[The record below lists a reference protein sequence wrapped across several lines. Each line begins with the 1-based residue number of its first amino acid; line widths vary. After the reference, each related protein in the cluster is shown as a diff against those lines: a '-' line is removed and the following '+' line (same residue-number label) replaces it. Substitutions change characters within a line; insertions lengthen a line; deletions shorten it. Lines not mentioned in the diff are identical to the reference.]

1 MPAFAYTTGNPNNLT
16 AGANASMAD
25 IQGPFTDLR
34 TAINGS
40 LDETNVPNLS
50 AAFTTYKE
58 IARGGAQTT
67 NTVTNV
73 VTLLAGG
80 VVATNVSNPIVN
92 SGNASPA
99 DVALY
104 LDPTAFT
111 ANTRTTKLRIRYVVF
126 TNSTAPA
133 ITYTVGLY
141 PIATYGGGYVHVWR
155 TPYDAPSRRAGSPAW
170 FAGSSSPTCRGN
182 VPRFG

>member
-1 MPAFAYTTGNPNNLT
+1 M
-16 AGANASMAD
+16 
-25 IQGPFTDLR
+25 
-34 TAINGS
+34 
-40 LDETNVPNLS
+40 
-50 AAFTTYKE
+50 
-58 IARGGAQTT
+58 
-67 NTVTNV
+67 
-73 VTLLAGG
+73 
-80 VVATNVSNPIVN
+80 ATNVSNPIVN

-141 PIATYGGGYVHVWR
+141 PIATYGGGLGQGPFVASVGTVVTGSTANIVSPGAAAATTAVTSDFNFPAAGQYLLGV
-155 TPYDAPSRRAGSPAW
+155 APSTTAATNSVQHHVAYLEMRQ
-170 FAGSSSPTCRGN
+170 
-182 VPRFG
+182 V